1 MRVLIDTSILIR
13 ALLPSSNPNRAVAV
27 IVQAAVAEAFTL
39 LVPPDLIVELLDK
52 ARTKPYLI
60 RNIPPDRTEAFVS
73 LIESSG
79 ERLQPLLGPFL
90 PVCRDPKDNFLIAYA
105 MAAGA
110 NSLVSGDDHLL
121 GLAPERFPF
130 AIVPPGPFVAELR
143 KRNLLPRA

>member
-27 IVQAAVAEAFTL
+27 IVRAAAAGGFTL

-60 RNIPPDRTEAFVS
+60 RNIPPNRTDAFVS
-73 LIESSG
+73 LIEASG
-79 ERLQPLLGPFL
+79 ERLQPSFGPFL

-110 NSLVSGDDHLL
+110 NFLVSGDDHLL
-121 GLAPERFPF
+121 ELAPEQFPF
-130 AIVPPGPFVAELR
+130 TIVPPGSFVAELR